1 MTARIGRIP
10 YLNSEVFYY
19 GMAGEADVELLPLA
33 PRALSDAAVDG
44 GLDAGPVPLV
54 TCFELE
60 HTFRPL
66 GDFCIA
72 TVEKARSILLYSKRP
87 VDEMTGAVVGV
98 TGETSTSVRL
108 MKTLLSRR
116 FRVTPNRYVGL
127 DDEPTDAFLLI
138 GDEALRQ
145 RRGVPGYPHLYD
157 LGEEWHRW
165 TGLPFV
171 FARWVVRRDL
181 NDDKVRWLEALLS
194 RSIELGLAAV
204 EEIAAARRDLDMT
217 CEEIVQYV
225 RSFHYQLGDE
235 EMKAIDKFRRLLST
249 PTPAPSPTLTTD
261 ASWVQSV
268 HEQIIKSG
276 P

>member
-1 MTARIGRIP
+1 
-10 YLNSEVFYY
+10 
-19 GMAGEADVELLPLA
+19 
-33 PRALSDAAVDG
+33 
-44 GLDAGPVPLV
+44 
-54 TCFELE
+54 
-60 HTFRPL
+60 
-66 GDFCIA
+66 
-72 TVEKARSILLYSKRP
+72 
-87 VDEMTGAVVGV
+87 
-98 TGETSTSVRL
+98 

-194 RSIELGLAAV
+194 RSIELGLG
-204 EEIAAARRDLDMT
+204 RRGGNR
-217 CEEIVQYV
+217 
-225 RSFHYQLGDE
+225 RSPPRPGHDPRGNYRIRPQLPLPVG
-235 EMKAIDKFRRLLST
+235 R
-249 PTPAPSPTLTTD
+249 
-261 ASWVQSV
+261 
-268 HEQIIKSG
+268 
-276 P
+276 